1 MNTTRRKFLLGASVV
16 GIGTMFLGYLN
27 TFKYLVTFGRKGP
40 KPRFPVYWNIHLPE
54 LLKSQATTNENSNYN
69 YDVNKDYYYA
79 NTVCIGCTTQCGVR
93 IKVDKKTGKVVRVF
107 GNPYNLLSS
116 DPWLDYNKSVKE
128 SIFWISGINESGLK
142 NRSTVCARG
151 NVIFDKLYTKYRVTK
166 PLKRVGPRGSHK
178 WVEIEPEQL
187 IQEIVQGGNLFGEGF
202 VEGLKSIRDINT
214 PINLNSPEYG
224 PKSNQLGILG
234 TTDDGRKTFIVHRFV
249 NAFGTVNFSGHTS
262 ICGLAMRI
270 GQAAYFGDFKK
281 LPHAKPDFANTEYIL
296 SIGTAPAQAGNP
308 FVRQGKLLARGR
320 TEGPL
325 KKIVVVTPTAVN
337 TDNMSIGEK
346 YEWVP
351 IYPGQDLAFVMGL
364 FQYIIENNLYNA
376 PYLSIASEEAMKA
389 ADEVSYTNA
398 THLVIQD
405 QGEDYGKILRD
416 SNGDPYVID
425 AVSNLLQ
432 NAKNVNTAVLFVNQQ
447 VSLNGKT
454 YNVKSAFELLKEAA
468 FEHSL
473 DEYSRMCGVPKE
485 TIIRIAKEFTSYG
498 RKATTDIHTGAM
510 NTVGMYATYA
520 VAMLGAMVGNLN
532 YKGGM
537 SVPPGPY
544 NAYNGPI
551 YDLLKYDGKIK
562 THGVRIDRAGFKYQN
577 TTEYKTKKDQG
588 LNPYPAKDKWYPFS
602 NAIESDWI
610 ASSAH
615 GYPYPLKALI
625 TVNSN
630 LVYGQTGFSNAI
642 EYLKDPKKIPLFIAI
657 DPFINETSTYADY
670 IIPDNVLYQEW
681 GALPPWSGFL
691 TKSTA
696 IRYPA
701 IESPNAKFKN
711 GETIYAESFFIELG
725 KALNLPGFGDNALKG
740 VDGKTY
746 PLHKP
751 HDFYLRAFEN
761 LAMQDTPVPDA
772 TDEDIELAG
781 LTNWIPLLKSINGN
795 NWRKVAT
802 IMSRGGRYAP
812 YNTAYDGKYLRFK
825 YKKMLNIYNEDLGTT
840 QDAITGQYYQGIPK
854 YIEGP
859 ICADGSSLWTKV
871 DKNQYPLM
879 AFSYKSNVLS
889 TPNASS
895 DKLKDIKLS
904 TYIDINSK
912 TAKEFGIKYGDLI
925 KISNP
930 FGQYIKGIV
939 RVKEGITPGTI
950 GIEHGLGRLAE
961 GADTIYI
968 NNKKLPAIP
977 LRQTGVNLNMI
988 GIQDPVRPKGHVL
1001 TDFVTGA
1008 AVRDAIPIKIEK
1020 IKSLA

>member
-1 MNTTRRKFLLGASVV
+1 MNTTRRKFLLGVSAA
-16 GIGTMFLGYLN
+16 GLGTMALGYLK
-27 TFKYLVTFGRKGP
+27 TFKYLFTFGRKGE
-40 KPRFPVYWNIHLPE
+40 KPRFPIYGNVHLPE
-54 LLKSQATTNENSNYN
+54 ILKTKATTNENGNY
-69 YDVNKDYYYA
+69 VINKDYYYA

-116 DPWLDYNKSVKE
+116 DPWLDYNKSIKE
-128 SIFWISGINESGLK
+128 SIFWVSGINESGLT

-151 NVIFDKLYTKYRVTK
+151 NLVFDKLYTRYRVTK
-166 PLKRVGPRGSHK
+166 PLKRVGPRGSNK

-187 IQEIVQGGNLFGEGF
+187 IQEIVNGGNLFGEGF

-214 PINLNSPEYG
+214 PIDPNNPEYG

-234 TTDDGRKTFIVHRFV
+234 TNDDGRKTFIVHRFV
-249 NAFGTVNFSGHTS
+249 KAFGTVNFSGHTS
-262 ICGLAMRI
+262 MCGLAMRI

-281 LPHAKPDFANTEYIL
+281 LPHAKPDFDNTEYIL

-308 FVRQGKLLARGR
+308 FKRQGKLLARAR

-325 KKIVVVTPTAVN
+325 KKVVVVTPTAVN
-337 TDNMSIGEK
+337 SDNMSIGAK

-364 FQYIIENNLYNA
+364 FRYIIENNLYNA
-376 PYLSIASEEAMKA
+376 PYLSIPSEEAMKA
-389 ADEVSYTNA
+389 AKEVSYTNA

-416 SNGDPYVID
+416 QNGDPYVID
-425 AVSNLLQ
+425 AATNSLQ
-432 NAKNVNTAVLFVNQQ
+432 NAKNVRTGVLFVDQQ

-454 YNVKSAFELLKEAA
+454 YNVKSAFQLLKEAA
-468 FEHSL
+468 FEYSL
-473 DEYSRMCGVPKE
+473 DEYSQMCGLPKE
-485 TIIRIAKEFTSYG
+485 TIVRIAKEFTSYG
-498 RKATTDIHTGAM
+498 RKATTDIHGGAM
-510 NTVGMYATYA
+510 NTVGMYAAYA
-520 VAMLGAMVGNLN
+520 VAMLGAMVGNMN

-537 SVPPGPY
+537 TVHPGPY
-544 NAYNGPI
+544 NAYKGPI
-551 YDLLKYDGKIK
+551 YDLLNYDGKVK

-577 TTEYKTKKDQG
+577 TTEYKTKKAQG

-615 GYPYPLKALI
+615 GYPYSLKALI

-630 LVYGQTGFSNAI
+630 PAYAQSGFSNVI

-670 IIPDNVLYQEW
+670 IVPDNVLYEEW
-681 GALPPWSGFL
+681 GAMAPWGAYL
-691 TKSTA
+691 TKITT

-711 GETIYAESFFIELG
+711 GEAVYAESFFIELG
-725 KALNLPGFGDNALKG
+725 KALNLPGFGDNAIKG
-740 VDGKTY
+740 KDGKTY
-746 PLHKP
+746 PLHRP

-781 LTNWIPLLKSINGN
+781 LTNWVPLLKSINGN

-812 YNTAYDGKYLRFK
+812 YDTAYDGIYVNHK
-825 YKKMLNIYNEDLGTT
+825 YKKILNIYNEELGST
-840 QDAITGQYYQGIPK
+840 QDAITGEYYHGVPK

-871 DKNQYPLM
+871 DRNQYSLI
-879 AFSYKSNVLS
+879 AFGYKSNVLS
-889 TPNASS
+889 SPNASS
-895 DKLKDIKLS
+895 DKLRDIKLC

-912 TAKEFGIKYGDLI
+912 TAKEFGIKYGDLV
-925 KISNP
+925 KVSNP
-930 FGQYIKGIV
+930 FGQYVIGIV
-939 RVKEGITPGTI
+939 RVKEGIMPGTI

-968 NNKKLPAIP
+968 NNKKLPAMP
-977 LRQTGVNLNMI
+977 LRQTGVNLNML
-988 GIQDPVRPKGHVL
+988 GMQDPSRPKGHVL
-1001 TDFVTGA
+1001 ADFVSGSQSRN
-1008 AVRDAIPIKIEK
+1008 VIPVKIEK
-1020 IKSLA
+1020 IRSLA